1 MTDHDSRPAQS
12 SGDLPELQRR
22 LAELDERPVNEHPD
36 VLEAVHGQLSGDLDR
51 LVIPRA
57 DGSERPAGG

>member
-1 MTDHDSRPAQS
+1 MA
-12 SGDLPELQRR
+12 SGETGADADLGRGR

-36 VLEAVHGQLSGDLDR
+36 VLEAVHGRLAGELDR

-57 DGSERPAGG
+57 EPRDTQPGV

>member
-1 MTDHDSRPAQS
+1 MTDQHPAQA

-36 VLEAVHGQLSGDLDR
+36 VLESVHGQLSGDLDR
-51 LVIPRA
+51 LVLPRA
-57 DGSERPAGG
+57 DGRERQAGG